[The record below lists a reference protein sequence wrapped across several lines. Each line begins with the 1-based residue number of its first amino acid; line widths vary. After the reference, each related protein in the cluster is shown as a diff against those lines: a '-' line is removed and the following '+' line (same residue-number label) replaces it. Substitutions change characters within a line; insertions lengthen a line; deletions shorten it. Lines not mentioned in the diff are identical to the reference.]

1 MRYWFMT
8 LSALAFDEPYSYAP
22 TEPRPRA
29 LEEPFGV
36 AVAEPR
42 PRAYGKAGLSSVAKI
57 NCLALV
63 CMVKVGLGVLLFTHW
78 DSGNDKRLETVL
90 TVRTLADEQAPLPLE
105 APPEP
110 SLPNMPQITLTAPQ
124 FNVQAAAI
132 TPPPSQAAPAPQQ
145 AVTAPAPA
153 APKADANPYYQLVLR
168 QIAQHKRYPAQA
180 KRIRQEGLVE
190 ISFEIGADGRLL
202 SAQVSQSSQ
211 IPSLDTAAL
220 AAVTAASPFPPIPA
234 ELGVSRLSLSLPIEF
249 SLR

>member
-1 MRYWFMT
+1 MRCLPMSSST
-8 LSALAFDEPYSYAP
+8 LAFDEAY
-22 TEPRPRA
+22 
-29 LEEPFGV
+29 
-36 AVAEPR
+36 AVAPA
-42 PRAYGKAGLSSVAKI
+42 PVRARSYSKAGLSPVAKV

-63 CMVKVGLGVLLFTHW
+63 CLMKVGLGVLLLTQW
-78 DSGNDKRLETVL
+78 DSGSDKRLETVL
-90 TVRTLADEQAPLPLE
+90 TVRTLAEDTAPLPLE

-110 SLPNMPQITLTAPQ
+110 MLPTQPQLSLSAPQ
-124 FNVQAAAI
+124 FVVQTAAV
-132 TPPPSQAAPAPQQ
+132 TPPSQQ
-145 AVTAPAPA
+145 APA
-153 APKADANPYYQLVLR
+153 APQAAVVPAAPSAPQADANPYYQIVLR

-211 IPSLDTAAL
+211 IQSLDTAAL

-249 SLR
+249 ALR

>member
-1 MRYWFMT
+1 MT
-8 LSALAFDEPYSYAP
+8 SSALLFDQTHTRPTAEARPRPYS
-22 TEPRPRA
+22 
-29 LEEPFGV
+29 
-36 AVAEPR
+36 
-42 PRAYGKAGLSSVAKI
+42 KAGLSPIAKL

-63 CMVKVGLGVLLFTHW
+63 GLIKLGLAALLFTHW
-78 DSGNDKRLETVL
+78 GSAEDRSLETVL
-90 TVRTLADEQAPLPLE
+90 TVRTLADEQPPVPPA

-110 SLPNMPQITLTAPQ
+110 SLPQLQPVVVSLPH
-124 FNVQAAAI
+124 FSLQAAAV
-132 TPPPSQAAPAPQQ
+132 TPPPSAAPAPIQ
-145 AVTAPAPA
+145 APAPLS
-153 APKADANPYYQLVLR
+153 APPAPQADANPYYQLVLR

-211 IPSLDTAAL
+211 IQSLDAAAL

-249 SLR
+249 ALR